1 MKWFIVGAGI
11 LGIAGAIL
19 IASAKRRDKRP
30 SDVIDGGVRHY
41 NSGEDAPK
49 VIESTDVTEFCM
61 TYSLFALGDTG
72 DLAKGMYSFKA
83 KISDGKVGC
92 EMKWRDRFGNGDSR
106 SFVADGSFMKKLH
119 EIVIKHDLAQH
130 NGYSCSV
137 SGLPDMYGAYLNVS
151 YASSESIYAYNNQ
164 HVFLTLDA
172 MKAVFDL
179 FNEWK

>member
-1 MKWFIVGAGI
+1 MHSRFGCRYCEEKEVTNGKNKGGGEVKWFIVGAGI

-49 VIESTDVTEFCM
+49 VIESTDVTEFCI

-92 EMKWRDRFGNGDSR
+92 EMKSPRRQNGSHQNQDRD
-106 SFVADGSFMKKLH
+106 VPHPQALH
-119 EIVIKHDLAQH
+119 R
-130 NGYSCSV
+130 
-137 SGLPDMYGAYLNVS
+137 
-151 YASSESIYAYNNQ
+151 
-164 HVFLTLDA
+164 
-172 MKAVFDL
+172 
-179 FNEWK
+179 